1 MFADMM
7 ASSSLASVIELAA
20 EAVDNNYGPIWGRF
34 VPHEKVFSPQTD
46 DHLEFKMPQPHSIR
60 RQLNYN

>member
-1 MFADMM
+1 MILEMFADMM

-20 EAVDNNYGPIWGRF
+20 EAVANNVYGDVLSRT
-34 VPHEKVFSPQTD
+34 KSPQTD

>member
-1 MFADMM
+1 MFVDMK

-20 EAVDNNYGPIWGRF
+20 EAVANNYGD
-34 VPHEKVFSPQTD
+34 VLSPHEKVFSPQTD

-60 RQLNYN
+60 CQVKYN